1 VAALVVE
8 HGGNA
13 VQATGA
19 LLHDAIEDHPDKI
32 TLAQIEQS
40 FGGEVA
46 AIVLACTDAMEH
58 PKPPW
63 RARKEAYIAHLA
75 QAPPAAWLVSCA
87 DKLHNARAIRDDL
100 VEIGPTV
107 FDRFSAGPEE
117 VLWYYRTLA
126 DTFARLMPG
135 QLATRANRRLIG
147 TVYGSFLMVEER
159 TMPRAYS
166 GDLRRRVV
174 AAALEGG
181 QSREVVARRFAVGRS
196 SVYRWVETAQTE
208 GRLEAR
214 PMRGGPR
221 PMIRDETEA
230 ALKDMVKS
238 DNHLTLAEYR
248 DRLADRTEMRVH
260 PWTVGRALR
269 RLGLTRKKE
278 DLACDRAGRGRD
290 LGGTPSLA

>member
-1 VAALVVE
+1 MR
-8 HGGNA
+8 
-13 VQATGA
+13 ATQ
-19 LLHDAIEDHPDKI
+19 E
-32 TLAQIEQS
+32 S
-40 FGGEVA
+40 
-46 AIVLACTDAMEH
+46 
-58 PKPPW
+58 
-63 RARKEAYIAHLA
+63 
-75 QAPPAAWLVSCA
+75 
-87 DKLHNARAIRDDL
+87 
-100 VEIGPTV
+100 
-107 FDRFSAGPEE
+107 
-117 VLWYYRTLA
+117 
-126 DTFARLMPG
+126 
-135 QLATRANRRLIG
+135 
-147 TVYGSFLMVEER
+147 
-159 TMPRAYS
+159 YS

-248 DRLADRTEMRVH
+248 DRLADRTEVRVH

-269 RLGLTRKKE
+269 RLGLTRKKLE
-278 DLACDRAGRGRD
+278 RQSWLAVDLPSEVAWRRLVMARTAARPAPDREQVLKTLHQSLPGLRWPAALPLRQPAHGGHARR
-290 LGGTPSLA
+290 LGPPAPADPPL